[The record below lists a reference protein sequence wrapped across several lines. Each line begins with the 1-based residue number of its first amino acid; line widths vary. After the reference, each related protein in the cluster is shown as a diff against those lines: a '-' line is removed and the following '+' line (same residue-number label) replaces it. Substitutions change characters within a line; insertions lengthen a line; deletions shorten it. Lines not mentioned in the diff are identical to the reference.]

1 MALIAS
7 LSFPPPSKP
16 RQSLS
21 DSHLPTKSQCFFNS
35 QSRSSYSP
43 LSSLHSSLSNFL
55 DFRLRRRNNGG
66 LVPVVACSTTP
77 FMGRVGLHWRDG
89 NMSLLS
95 FCGGTESPERA
106 DSSQFWSALLPF
118 VVALTAVA
126 ALSYPSTFTWFAH
139 KQSLFSVAL
148 CFYDCYAKFC
158 IFMQNWFY
166 KISVLA

>member
-1 MALIAS
+1 MTLIAS
-7 LSFPPPSKP
+7 LSIPTPPAIQ

-21 DSHLPTKSQCFFNS
+21 DFNRLKC
-35 QSRSSYSP
+35 QFRSSCSP
-43 LSSLHSSLSNFL
+43 LSSLHSSSLSNFL
-55 DFRLRRRNNGG
+55 DFRLRRRNGGG

-95 FCGGTESPERA
+95 FCGGTDVTERA

-126 ALSYPSTFTWFAH
+126 ALSYPPSFTWFAH
-139 KQSLFSVAL
+139 KLSLSL
-148 CFYDCYAKFC
+148 
-158 IFMQNWFY
+158 
-166 KISVLA
+166 